1 LLLVRS
7 KESQGTSGG
16 DQSHEALHDNALR
29 RRRSQSDAAVVIY
42 FTHHWG
48 YPEIAVVAILIIGV
62 HERGLRALNARSTA
76 AHARSRRNRMWV
88 AYAGIAVATLSVVS
102 PLQYWSMEYFWV
114 HMIQHV
120 TVMLAAPALYVAGAP
135 AIPLVFALP
144 VATRRRLLR
153 RVFLRPGRPLLRRI
167 GAVVFSPLFA
177 VVLFNAVMIVWM
189 IPNVFNPVM
198 GDPKLHVGLMLTSFF
213 VSGLLFWAQF
223 IPSRPWRPTLSP
235 FARAG
240 VLLFTN
246 LVMTI
251 IAMSISFLASGP
263 FYDIGNSMLHL
274 ANMASMTPTT
284 LNPFADQQIGAAILW
299 VCGDFW
305 CFPAL
310 VMALR
315 LTTKDDGKSG
325 DLDQVLRGRRTMTV
339 EEFRS
344 FANEESNIEP
354 QSS

>member
-1 LLLVRS
+1 LTYL
-7 KESQGTSGG
+7 
-16 DQSHEALHDNALR
+16 
-29 RRRSQSDAAVVIY
+29 
-42 FTHHWG
+42 THHWG
-48 YPEIAVVAILIIGV
+48 YPVIAVVALLVLAV
-62 HERGLRALNARSTA
+62 HERGLRALNARSTI
-76 AHARSRRNRMWV
+76 AHARMRRRRMWL
-88 AYAGIAVATLSVVS
+88 AYAGIAVLTLSVVS

-135 AIPLVFALP
+135 AIPLVYALP

-177 VVLFNAVMIVWM
+177 IVFFNVVMVVWM
-189 IPNVFNPVM
+189 IPSVFNPVM
-198 GDPKLHVGLMLTSFF
+198 GDPGLHISLMLSSFF

-235 FARAG
+235 FARVGA
-240 VLLFTN
+240 LLATN
-246 LVMTI
+246 VVMTI
-251 IAMSISFLASGP
+251 VAMSLSFLASGP
-263 FYDIGNSMLHL
+263 FYDIGNSMLGMAH
-274 ANMASMTPTT
+274 MASMTPTT

-305 CFPAL
+305 CYPAL

-315 LTTKDDGKSG
+315 LATKNDANSSAMDH
-325 DLDQVLRGRRTMTV
+325 VLRGRRSMTV
-339 EEFRS
+339 EEFRGLS
-344 FANEESNIEP
+344 QDETVT
-354 QSS
+354 

>member
-1 LLLVRS
+1 
-7 KESQGTSGG
+7 
-16 DQSHEALHDNALR
+16 
-29 RRRSQSDAAVVIY
+29 
-42 FTHHWG
+42 
-48 YPEIAVVAILIIGV
+48 
-62 HERGLRALNARSTA
+62 
-76 AHARSRRNRMWV
+76 MWL
-88 AYAGIAVATLSVVS
+88 AYAGIAVGTLSVVS

-135 AIPLVFALP
+135 AMPLVFAVP

-177 VVLFNAVMIVWM
+177 VVFFNVVMVVWM
-189 IPNVFNPVM
+189 IPRFFNPVM
-198 GDPKLHVGLMLTSFF
+198 GNADLHVGLMLGSFF
-213 VSGLLFWAQF
+213 VSGVLFWFQF

-235 FARAG
+235 FARVGA
-240 VLLFTN
+240 LLFTN

-251 IAMSISFLASGP
+251 IAMALSFLASGA
-263 FYDIGNSMLHL
+263 FYDIGNSMLH
-274 ANMASMTPTT
+274 MAGMSSMTPTT

-305 CFPAL
+305 CYPAL

-315 LTTKDDGKSG
+315 LATKNDANSSAMDH
-325 DLDQVLRGRRTMTV
+325 VLRGRRSMTV
-339 EEFRS
+339 EEFRGIKS
-344 FANEESNIEP
+344 DETIA
-354 QSS
+354 

>member
-1 LLLVRS
+1 VNYL
-7 KESQGTSGG
+7 
-16 DQSHEALHDNALR
+16 
-29 RRRSQSDAAVVIY
+29 
-42 FTHHWG
+42 THHWG
-48 YPEIAVVAILIIGV
+48 YPEITVVAILIVGV
-62 HERGLRALNARSTA
+62 HERGLRALNARSTR
-76 AHARSRRNRMWV
+76 AHARSRRHRMWV
-88 AYAGIAVATLSVVS
+88 AYAGIALATLSVVS

-144 VATRRRLLR
+144 VATRRRVLR

-177 VVLFNAVMIVWM
+177 IVFFNVVMVVWM
-189 IPNVFNPVM
+189 LPSVFNPVM

-235 FARAG
+235 FARVGA
-240 VLLFTN
+240 LLVTN

-251 IAMSISFLASGP
+251 VAMALSFLASGP

-274 ANMASMTPTT
+274 RRLLVLPRAG
-284 LNPFADQQIGAAILW
+284 DGAAFSDQERRQLERH
-299 VCGDFW
+299 GSRSSGT
-305 CFPAL
+305 AL
-310 VMALR
+310 DDRGGVPGSRSGRDRHLASGERSLGTDALR
-315 LTTKDDGKSG
+315 
-325 DLDQVLRGRRTMTV
+325 
-339 EEFRS
+339 
-344 FANEESNIEP
+344 A
-354 QSS
+354 

>member
-1 LLLVRS
+1 MNYL
-7 KESQGTSGG
+7 
-16 DQSHEALHDNALR
+16 A
-29 RRRSQSDAAVVIY
+29 
-42 FTHHWG
+42 HHWG
-48 YPEIAVVAILIIGV
+48 YPEFTVAAILIVVV
-62 HERGLRALNARSTA
+62 HERGLRVLNARSTR
-76 AHARSRRNRMWV
+76 AHALKRRRRMWL

-135 AIPLVFALP
+135 AIPLVFSLP

-177 VVLFNAVMIVWM
+177 VVFFNAVMVVWM
-189 IPNVFNPVM
+189 IPRVFNPVM
-198 GDPKLHVGLMLTSFF
+198 GNSNLHVGLMLSSFF
-213 VSGLLFWAQF
+213 ISGVLFWFQF

-235 FARAG
+235 FARVGA
-240 VLLFTN
+240 LLFTN

-251 IAMSISFLASGP
+251 IAMALSFLASGA
-263 FYDIGNSMLHL
+263 FYDIGNSMLHMT
-274 ANMASMTPTT
+274 NMSSMTPTT

-305 CFPAL
+305 CYPAL

-315 LTTKDDGKSG
+315 LATKNDANSSAM
-325 DLDQVLRGRRTMTV
+325 DQVLRGRRSMTV
-339 EEFRS
+339 EEFRGITS
-344 FANEESNIEP
+344 DETIV
-354 QSS
+354 

>member
-1 LLLVRS
+1 MNYL
-7 KESQGTSGG
+7 
-16 DQSHEALHDNALR
+16 
-29 RRRSQSDAAVVIY
+29 
-42 FTHHWG
+42 THHWG
-48 YPEIAVVAILIIGV
+48 YPEIAVVAVLIVAV
-62 HERGLRALNARSTA
+62 HERGLRALNARSTP
-76 AHARSRRNRMWV
+76 AHARSRRRRMWL
-88 AYAGIAVATLSVVS
+88 AYAGIAVAALSVVS

-135 AIPLVFALP
+135 AIPLVFAVP

-153 RVFLRPGRPLLRRI
+153 RVFLRPGRPLLRHI

-177 VVLFNAVMIVWM
+177 IIAFNAVMVVWM
-189 IPNVFNPVM
+189 VPSVFNPVM
-198 GDPKLHVGLMLTSFF
+198 GNPKLHVGLMLGSFF
-213 VSGLLFWAQF
+213 VSGLLFWLQF
-223 IPSRPWRPTLSP
+223 IPSRPWRPTMSP
-235 FARAG
+235 FARVGA
-240 VLLFTN
+240 LLLTN

-251 IAMSISFLASGP
+251 IAMSLSFLASGS

-274 ANMASMTPTT
+274 ANMSSMTHTT

-315 LTTKDDGKSG
+315 LTTKNDGSSS
-325 DLDQVLRGRRTMTV
+325 DMDEVLRGRRSMTV
-339 EEFRS
+339 DEFR
-344 FANEESNIEP
+344 ALARDETVT
-354 QSS
+354 

>member
-1 LLLVRS
+1 VNYL
-7 KESQGTSGG
+7 
-16 DQSHEALHDNALR
+16 
-29 RRRSQSDAAVVIY
+29 
-42 FTHHWG
+42 THHWD
-48 YPEIAVVAILIIGV
+48 YPEIALVAVLVVAV
-62 HERGLRALNARSTA
+62 HERGLRALNARSTP
-76 AHARSRRNRMWV
+76 AHSRSRRRRMWM

-167 GAVVFSPLFA
+167 GGVVFSPLFA
-177 VVLFNAVMIVWM
+177 IVFFNVVMVLWM
-189 IPNVFNPVM
+189 LPSVFNPVM
-198 GDPKLHVGLMLTSFF
+198 GNPDLHVTLMLGSFF
-213 VSGLLFWAQF
+213 LSGLLFWMQF

-235 FARAG
+235 FARVGA
-240 VLLFTN
+240 LLFTN

-251 IAMSISFLASGP
+251 VAMALSFLASGP
-263 FYDIGNSMLHL
+263 FYDIGNTMLGQ
-274 ANMASMTPTT
+274 ANMAGMTPTT

-315 LTTKDDGKSG
+315 MVTKNDANSSAMDH
-325 DLDQVLRGRRTMTV
+325 VLRGRRSMTV
-339 EEFRS
+339 EEFRGV
-344 FANEESNIEP
+344 NEDESVT
-354 QSS
+354 

>member
-1 LLLVRS
+1 VTYL
-7 KESQGTSGG
+7 
-16 DQSHEALHDNALR
+16 
-29 RRRSQSDAAVVIY
+29 
-42 FTHHWG
+42 THHWG
-48 YPEIAVVAILIIGV
+48 YPVLALVALLVVAV
-62 HERGLRALNARSTA
+62 HERGLRALNARSTI
-76 AHARSRRNRMWV
+76 AHARARRQRMWL
-88 AYAGIAVATLSVVS
+88 AYAGIAVLTLSVVS

-135 AIPLVFALP
+135 AVPLVYALP

-177 VVLFNAVMIVWM
+177 IVFFNVVMVVWM
-189 IPNVFNPVM
+189 IPSVFNPVM
-198 GDPKLHVGLMLTSFF
+198 GDPGLHISLMLTSFF

-235 FARAG
+235 FARVGA
-240 VLLFTN
+240 LLATN
-246 LVMTI
+246 VVMTI
-251 IAMSISFLASGP
+251 VAMSLSFLASGP
-263 FYDIGNSMLHL
+263 FYDIGNSMLG
-274 ANMASMTPTT
+274 MAHMSSMVPTT

-305 CFPAL
+305 CYPAL

-315 LTTKDDGKSG
+315 LATKNDTNSSAMDH
-325 DLDQVLRGRRTMTV
+325 VLRGRRSMTV
-339 EEFRS
+339 EEFRGIS
-344 FANEESNIEP
+344 QDETVT
-354 QSS
+354 

>member
-1 LLLVRS
+1 VTYL
-7 KESQGTSGG
+7 
-16 DQSHEALHDNALR
+16 
-29 RRRSQSDAAVVIY
+29 
-42 FTHHWG
+42 THHWG
-48 YPEIAVVAILIIGV
+48 YPEIAVVTILIVIV
-62 HERGLRALNARSTA
+62 HERGLRVLNARSVR
-76 AHARSRRNRMWV
+76 AHAIRRRRRMWL
-88 AYAGIAVATLSVVS
+88 AYAGIAVAALSVVS

-144 VATRRRLLR
+144 VTMRRRLLR
-153 RVFLRPGRPLLRRI
+153 WVFVRPGRLLRRI

-177 VVLFNAVMIVWM
+177 IIVFNTVMVVWM
-189 IPNVFNPVM
+189 VPSVFNPVM
-198 GDPKLHVGLMLTSFF
+198 GNPKLHVGLMLTSFF
-213 VSGLLFWAQF
+213 VSGLLFWLQF
-223 IPSRPWRPTLSP
+223 IPSRPWRPTMSP
-235 FARAG
+235 FARVGA
-240 VLLFTN
+240 LLLTN

-251 IAMSISFLASGP
+251 IAMSLSFFASGA

-274 ANMASMTPTT
+274 ANMTSMTPTT

-315 LTTKDDGKSG
+315 LTTKNDSNSSDM
-325 DLDQVLRGRRTMTV
+325 DEILRGRRSMTV
-339 EEFRS
+339 DEFR
-344 FANEESNIEP
+344 ALARDETVT
-354 QSS
+354 

>member
-1 LLLVRS
+1 VTYL
-7 KESQGTSGG
+7 
-16 DQSHEALHDNALR
+16 
-29 RRRSQSDAAVVIY
+29 
-42 FTHHWG
+42 THHWG
-48 YPEIAVVAILIIGV
+48 YPVLALVALLVVAV
-62 HERGLRALNARSTA
+62 HERGLRALNARSTI
-76 AHARSRRNRMWV
+76 AHARARRQRMWL
-88 AYAGIAVATLSVVS
+88 AYAGIAVLTLSVVS

-135 AIPLVFALP
+135 AVPLVFALP

-177 VVLFNAVMIVWM
+177 IVFFNVVMVVWM
-189 IPNVFNPVM
+189 IPSVFNPVM
-198 GDPKLHVGLMLTSFF
+198 GDPGLHISLMLTSFF

-235 FARAG
+235 FARVGA
-240 VLLFTN
+240 LLATN
-246 LVMTI
+246 VVMTI
-251 IAMSISFLASGP
+251 VAMSLSFLASGP
-263 FYDIGNSMLHL
+263 FYDIGNSMLG
-274 ANMASMTPTT
+274 MAHMSSMVPTT

-305 CFPAL
+305 CYPAL

-315 LTTKDDGKSG
+315 LATKNDTNSSAMDH
-325 DLDQVLRGRRTMTV
+325 VLRGRRSMTV
-339 EEFRS
+339 EEFRGIS
-344 FANEESNIEP
+344 QDETVT
-354 QSS
+354 